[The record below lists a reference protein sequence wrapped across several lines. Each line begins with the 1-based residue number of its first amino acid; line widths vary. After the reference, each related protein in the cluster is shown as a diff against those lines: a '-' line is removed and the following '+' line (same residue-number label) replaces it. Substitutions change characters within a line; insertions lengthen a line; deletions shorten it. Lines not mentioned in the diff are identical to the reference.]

1 MSERIYSFI
10 GLARKAQKLL
20 SGDETCEKA
29 LKAKKVNLII
39 IAEDASENT
48 KKKFTDACSYRNI
61 NIRIFGTKEYLGKFT
76 GKNVR
81 SVIAIL
87 EKNFSKRLMEMIDAE
102 NIGCGGD

>member
-10 GLARKAQKLL
+10 GLARKANRLL
-20 SGDETCEKA
+20 SGEDTCERAIKA
-29 LKAKKVNLII
+29 GKVELII

-48 KKKFTDACSYRNI
+48 RKRFIDACNYRNV
-61 NIRIFGTKEYLGKFT
+61 NIRIYGRKEYLGRFT

-87 EKNFSKRLMEMIDAE
+87 EKNFSKRLIEMIDSV
-102 NIGCGGD
+102 NN